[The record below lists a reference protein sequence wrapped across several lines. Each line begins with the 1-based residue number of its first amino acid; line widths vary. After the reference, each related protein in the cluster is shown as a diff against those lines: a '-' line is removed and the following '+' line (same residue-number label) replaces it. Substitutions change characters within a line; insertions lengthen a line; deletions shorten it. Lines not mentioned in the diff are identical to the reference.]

1 MEHKIYTGTYK
12 KIKKQKTLLSESYRI
27 MYGGMSNKETFTII
41 PIKSMGHA
49 SLTPNIYYDIN
60 SHKIQVYDIAF
71 DVIEVSPQYII
82 ISDDYL
88 GIREEYV

>member
-1 MEHKIYTGTYK
+1 
-12 KIKKQKTLLSESYRI
+12 
-27 MYGGMSNKETFTII
+27 
-41 PIKSMGHA
+41 MGHA